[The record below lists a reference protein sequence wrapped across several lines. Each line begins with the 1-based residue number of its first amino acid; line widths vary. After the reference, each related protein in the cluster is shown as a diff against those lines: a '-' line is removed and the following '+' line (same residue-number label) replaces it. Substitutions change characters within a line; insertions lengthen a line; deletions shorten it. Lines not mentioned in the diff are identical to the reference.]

1 MKYNKVVKSNISI
14 TDYFEEDPLLF
25 SHIKKNIVNL
35 DKTNTQPAFRAYKDE
50 STSAFVATFLNN
62 EDTLN
67 QFIDYNFHVL
77 HYFIM
82 ANINESL
89 SKNGEILKSDEDIF
103 IIFKGGNVMHFY
115 FDKIIQEIKSK
126 LTVKNPEYI
135 QKVDDLNKYFKTSD
149 VDTSFYIINNDEQ
162 KFNLIYYYV
171 SNLLIS
177 ALLFIRNSFDN
188 FLQNKIKEKIEFR
201 ELEPTFI
208 YMNSYN
214 NQEYDIYTIH
224 ILYKNF
230 CEILEKYSNDNNE
243 DFIKKFKKYMGYFCA
258 PSSESYYIF
267 KDSYLGSRYIS
278 TLQLIKFYYKSNN
291 KIKEVINLEPY
302 LKSFIEKID
311 KIIELQN
318 ETIMTVLNNKLS
330 KFNGF
335 YTEDKLN
342 KFLEILL
349 NKFNS
354 EDYQNKHFFNHT
366 SNPSTDLVIN
376 RRIDKSQLIITDRND
391 FALRC
396 VNSIYYS
403 NLVLFP
409 EKSNHFISI
418 NNVISNY
425 IGNEHIVLFDLYR
438 VKFNVLL
445 KSIFNVTQN
454 KYIEMFVPSEFL
466 DISIPKFYDFNLTQ
480 LRDKLYNTGDY
491 VNYFS
496 KLDNNKLE
504 CYNIL
509 TTNLKYTIKDLN
521 TVLYEQNTFIPW
533 NDLKYNKRIIRSLF
547 LMFVV
552 YYKKAK
558 TYESID
564 LVDSVLDTF
573 IKNLTKLSS
582 AIETYFSNKNNNINN
597 DETKILILSLINK
610 IIYFNNNNNLLN
622 LYTLLNFYDYKNKSF
637 FKIKYY
643 DYTSGTKEYE
653 VLSHV
658 FHGEMDLSINVILKN
673 IFFIIEDYDIYKLY
687 IDTNLNHYNYVFN
700 SPQDKNNYINNVFI
714 EQYIKFTKTF
724 VENIIFMK
732 ELIFDNMKRNA
743 YMPVDDL
750 LLGGSKSFDISK
762 FISTNGKQ
770 IQFSNL
776 KLTDVPFKTMKQT
789 KLNNKTKT
797 QTQPHGDLED
807 LEMIN

>member
-1 MKYNKVVKSNISI
+1 MKYNKVVKSNTSI
-14 TDYFEEDPLLF
+14 TEYFAEDPLLF

-35 DKTNTQPAFRAYKDE
+35 DKINKERAFRAYKDE
-50 STSAFVATFLNN
+50 STSAFMATFLND

-89 SKNGEILKSDEDIF
+89 SKNEEILKLDEDIF

-115 FDKIIQEIKSK
+115 FDKIIQEIKRN
-126 LTVKNPEYI
+126 LTVRNPEYI
-135 QKVDDLNKYFKTSD
+135 KKVDDLNKYFKISD

-177 ALLFIRNSFDN
+177 ALLFIRNNFDN
-188 FLQNKIKEKIEFR
+188 LLQNKKKNIIEFR
-201 ELEPTFI
+201 TLPPTFSYI
-208 YMNSYN
+208 VTYN
-214 NQEYDIYTIH
+214 NIKYDIYTIH

-230 CEILEKYSNDNNE
+230 CTILENYSD
-243 DFIKKFKKYMGYFCA
+243 DKFAYFIDKFKLYMEYFYVQ
-258 PSSESYYIF
+258 SQEVFYIF
-267 KDSYLGSRYIS
+267 EDSYLGSRYIS
-278 TLQLIKFYYKSNN
+278 TLQLIKFYYKSNKN
-291 KIKEVINLEPY
+291 INTAIESEPY
-302 LKSFIEKID
+302 LKSFINKID
-311 KIIELQN
+311 KIIELQH
-318 ETIMTVLNNKLS
+318 ETIMIVLNNKLS
-330 KFNGF
+330 KFNEF
-335 YTEDKLN
+335 YTETKVN
-342 KFLEILL
+342 KFLETLL

-354 EDYQNKHFFNHT
+354 EDYLGEHFFNHT

-376 RRIDKSQLIITDRND
+376 RTLDESELIIIDRND

-409 EKSNHFISI
+409 KKSNHFISI
-418 NNVISNY
+418 NNVISNN
-425 IGNEHIVLFDLYR
+425 IDDEHMVLFDLYR

-445 KSIFNVTQN
+445 KKIFNVNQQ
-454 KYIEMFVPSEFL
+454 KYIEMYVPSEFL
-466 DISIPKFYDFNLTQ
+466 DVSIPKFYDHNLSI
-480 LRDKLYNTGDY
+480 LRDKLYNTSDY
-491 VNYFS
+491 VHYFS

-521 TVLYEQNTFIPW
+521 SILYEQNTFIPW
-533 NDLKYNKRIIRSLF
+533 NDLKYNKRIIRLLF

-558 TYESID
+558 LYNCVD
-564 LVDSVLDTF
+564 LVDDVLNTF
-573 IKNLTKLSS
+573 IQNLSHLST
-582 AIETYFSNKNNNINN
+582 AIQTYFTNKNNDINN
-597 DETKILILSLINK
+597 DSTKNLILTLINN
-610 IIYFNNNNNLLN
+610 IIYNNNDNNLLN

-643 DYTSGTKEYE
+643 DPSIKSNE
-653 VLSHV
+653 VLSHI
-658 FHGEMDLSINVILKN
+658 FHEEMDLSINVILKN
-673 IFFIIEDYDIYKLY
+673 IFFIIEDYDVYKRYLN
-687 IDTNLNHYNYVFN
+687 TNLNNYNYVF
-700 SPQDKNNYINNVFI
+700 DDTTKKDIYINNTYLV
-714 EQYIKFTKTF
+714 EYAKFTKTF
-724 VENIIFMK
+724 VENITFMK
-732 ELIFDNMKRNA
+732 ELILDNMKRN
-743 YMPVDDL
+743 VDIQNIPINDL
-750 LLGGSKSFDISK
+750 LVGGSKSFNISK
-762 FISTNGKQ
+762 FISMNGKQ
-770 IQFSNL
+770 LQFSNF

-789 KLNNKTKT
+789 KSNNK
-797 QTQPHGDLED
+797 TQPHGNLED